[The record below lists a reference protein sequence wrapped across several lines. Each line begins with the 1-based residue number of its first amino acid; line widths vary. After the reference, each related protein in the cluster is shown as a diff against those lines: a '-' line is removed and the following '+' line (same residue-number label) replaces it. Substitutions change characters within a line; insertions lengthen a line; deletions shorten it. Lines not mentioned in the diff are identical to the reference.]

1 MYLKRIEKLFTD
13 VISHNIEEKDSKLFV
28 RLKLS
33 SEWND
38 TAAMAFQ
45 TLILDRNPLAYGAPF
60 NFLCEQKNENYI
72 VTWNCYNVCG

>member
-13 VISHNIEEKDSKLFV
+13 VISYDITEKDSKLFIE
-28 RLKLS
+28 LEIA

-38 TAAMAFQ
+38 KAAMAFQ

-60 NFLCEQKNENYI
+60 NFLCMQKDKNYI
-72 VTWNCYNVCG
+72 VTWNCYNVTG